1 MEYGAGKRAVVIGA
15 GIGGLASAQAV
26 SRHFEQVVI
35 LERDALPVEWGSRKG
50 TPQDNHPH
58 VLLSGGLQALETL
71 VPGIGE
77 NLVQAGAARVRSSLD
92 AKFEPPGLDP
102 LPRRDLGSAVVTM
115 SRPLIEGVLRRR
127 IAQSSN
133 ILIRD
138 KCRVTTIQP
147 SARDTAGGG
156 VSFEPADGQP
166 EELTADLI
174 VDASARGVL
183 TLEALRATGTPLPD
197 ETVIEVDLV
206 YNTVMINAADTV
218 PRDWTLCLTLCD
230 PSKSSRWGS
239 LIPIEAGRHMAITAD
254 WNGGGRLH
262 SDEWGV
268 FLDHVQGLRTP
279 TIYDAIRDA
288 KPVGGVRHFG
298 FPANIWR
305 HFETLAIMPRGI
317 IPMGDAFCR
326 FNPIYGQGM
335 TVAIQQAVLLHNCLS
350 SAQRSEDPIGDAQK
364 KFFAEVS
371 PLVQAAWIQ
380 SAVADFN
387 FPGTNGTPPADF
399 EKMRSYNAALFR
411 AAAKD
416 EVVHRLL
423 VEVMGLLRLPDVL
436 NSPEI
441 VKRVQGKSDTIA
453 VSRS

>member
-26 SRHFEQVVI
+26 SRHFEQVII

-50 TPQDNHPH
+50 TPQDKHPH
-58 VLLSGGLQALETL
+58 ALLSGGLRALETL
-71 VPGIGE
+71 FPRIGE
-77 NLVQAGAARVRSSLD
+77 DLIQAGAVRVRNSLD
-92 AKFEPPGLDP
+92 VRFELPDLDP
-102 LPRRDLGSAVVTM
+102 LPRRDLGSALNTM
-115 SRPLIEGVLRRR
+115 SRPLIDGVLRRR

-138 KCRVTTIQP
+138 RCRVTAIQP
-147 SARDTAGGG
+147 SARDTPGGS
-156 VSFEPADGQP
+156 VRFEPADGQP

-174 VDASARGVL
+174 VDASARGTL
-183 TLEALRATGTPLPD
+183 TLEALRATGTPLPE
-197 ETVIEVDLV
+197 ETVIGVDLV
-206 YNTVMINAADTV
+206 YNTAVINADTV
-218 PRDWTLCLTLCD
+218 PRDWKLALTFSD

-254 WNGGGRLH
+254 WDGGGRLH

-268 FLDHVQGLRTP
+268 FLDHVQGLRTA
-279 TIYDAIRDA
+279 TIYDTIRRA
-288 KPVGGVRHFG
+288 KPVGGTRHFG

-305 HFETLAIMPRGI
+305 HFETLAKMPRGI
-317 IPMGDAFCR
+317 IPLGDAFCR
-326 FNPIYGQGM
+326 FNPVYGQGM
-335 TVAIQQAVLLHNCLS
+335 TVAVQQAVLLHNCLS

-371 PLVQAAWIQ
+371 PLIAAAWAQ

-387 FPGTNGTPPADF
+387 FPGTSGTRPAEF
-399 EKMRSYNAALFR
+399 EKMQSYNAALLR
-411 AAAKD
+411 AAAND

-423 VEVMGLLRLPDVL
+423 MEVMGLLRLPDVL
-436 NSPEI
+436 HSPEI
-441 VKRVQGKSDTIA
+441 VERVQGKSGANA